1 MISLNHYQKIAL
13 IFSLLIRAFSNQ
25 TKAPI
30 KLKMLEIKNFQH
42 YVNGLL
48 IKMAMKSMTMKVF
61 KKSMQKLNIFIDKTN
76 A

>member
-25 TKAPI
+25 TKALI